1 MRMIDTQIL
10 INMQAGRRPP
20 ATSVALASV
29 TAFEFL
35 KAYGEEPQRARYYVP
50 LRMGIHALMG
60 TPEQAP
66 SPTHPSRRNRTDRLI
81 IDLGGD
87 HKPIVEY
94 GSVAVTQAINA
105 RRPEIFDAAVEGLG
119 KSDERRLRQRFRYL
133 LDQGFRAF
141 ALEPAAAELGLEVL
155 NALIKSHAP
164 KANFLNTVRDCMILG
179 VAVKHGIPLQTE
191 DKLLARLAARHFA
204 APVYVEGDDLVLD
217 FEAIPSDRRLRRE
230 ESKGYIHRGW
240 RIAEDR
246 NRTP

>member
-20 ATSVALASV
+20 ATSGAVASV
-29 TAFEFL
+29 SAFEFL
-35 KAYGEEPQRARYYVP
+35 RAYSEDPQRARYYVP
-50 LRMGIHALMG
+50 LRMGVHALMG
-60 TPEQAP
+60 NPEQAP
-66 SPTHPSRRNRTDRLI
+66 SPTHPSRRNRTDRLV

-105 RRPEIFDAAVEGLG
+105 RQPEIFDAAVEGLG

-133 LDQGFRAF
+133 LDHEFRAF
-141 ALEPAAAELGLEVL
+141 ALEPEAARLGLEVL
-155 NALIKSHAP
+155 NLLIESHAP

-179 VAVKHGIPLQTE
+179 VAVKHAVPLQTE
-191 DKLLARLAARHFA
+191 DKLLARLAARYFG
-204 APVYVEGDDLVLD
+204 APVHLDGDDLVLD
-217 FEAIPSDRRLRRE
+217 FEAVRSDRRHRRE
-230 ESKGYIHRGW
+230 ESKGFIHRGW
-240 RIAEDR
+240 RIADDR